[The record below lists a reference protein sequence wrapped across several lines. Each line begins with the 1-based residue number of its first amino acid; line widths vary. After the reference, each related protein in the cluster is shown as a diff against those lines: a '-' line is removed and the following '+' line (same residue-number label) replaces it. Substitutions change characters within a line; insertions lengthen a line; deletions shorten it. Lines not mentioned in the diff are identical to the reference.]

1 MGEKAKQTTQCLKT
15 CKCRFPV
22 ALVSDVVGLVV
33 AWLVSTFAIWLALKI
48 FPGKQKRESLTGAAV
63 TALVGGLIYWIFH
76 AVIRIPLVSGV
87 VAFFVWLYALRKLQ
101 GVGWLGAL
109 GLAILIWIIN
119 GLLSLFLPTLKL

>member
-1 MGEKAKQTTQCLKT
+1 MS
-15 CKCRFPV
+15 
-22 ALVSDVVGLVV
+22 LVSEVAGLVV
-33 AWLVSTFAIWLALKI
+33 AWLVSTLAIWLALKI

-76 AVIRIPLVSGV
+76 SVIRIPLISGV

-109 GLAILIWIIN
+109 GLTILIWIIN
-119 GLLSLFLPTLKL
+119 GILDLFLPALKL

>member
-1 MGEKAKQTTQCLKT
+1 
-15 CKCRFPV
+15 V
-22 ALVSDVVGLVV
+22 SLVSEVTGLVV
-33 AWLVSTFAIWLALKI
+33 AWLVSTLAIWSALKI

-76 AVIRIPLVSGV
+76 SVIGIPLISGV

-109 GLAILIWIIN
+109 GLAVLIWIIN
-119 GLLSLFLPTLKL
+119 GILSLFLPTLKL

>member
-1 MGEKAKQTTQCLKT
+1 MS
-15 CKCRFPV
+15 
-22 ALVSDVVGLVV
+22 LVSEAAGLVV
-33 AWLVSTFAIWLALKI
+33 AWLVSTLAIWLALKI

-76 AVIRIPLVSGV
+76 SVIKIPLISGL
-87 VAFFVWLYALRKLQ
+87 VAFFMWLYALRKLQ

-119 GLLSLFLPTLKL
+119 GILDLFLPTLKL

>member
-1 MGEKAKQTTQCLKT
+1 
-15 CKCRFPV
+15 V